1 MILLLVSATKYIG
14 NSIYAYTK
22 VKVQN
27 TLIVMQATFEYR
39 QKADLHEMKT
49 INNITKHYYRYQ

>member
-49 INNITKHYYRYQ
+49 IKNITKHYYRYQ